1 MPEIVKQILFSR
13 YMAAFFSLAVC
24 LLFVKII
31 LTVYDRLSKKTK
43 LDLVVIKLLR
53 TAVKVLLLSLSLI
66 VSLSVLGVP
75 VSSLVATLSVV
86 GVAFSLAVQGFL
98 SNVFGG
104 IQVVS
109 NKPFSVGDY
118 VDAGGE
124 SGTVCEVG
132 LFYTKLNTPDKK
144 VIQIPNSTIAS
155 SNITNYSSAE
165 HRRVDLSV
173 FLAYENDVA
182 AVREV
187 LKDLLLSHPLTLKEG
202 ELAPVSH
209 ASEYRDGGIL
219 YVARAWCKT
228 ADYWTVYFDVLDSLK
243 PTLDRHGIRLGLPQM
258 RLRSEN
264 RPQ

>member
-1 MPEIVKQILFSR
+1 MPELIKQILFSR
-13 YMAAFFSLAVC
+13 YTAALLSLIIC
-24 LLFVKII
+24 LALVKILLAI
-31 LTVYDRLSKKTK
+31 FDRLTKKTK
-43 LDLVVIKLLR
+43 LDLVVVKLLR

-75 VSSLVATLSVV
+75 VSSLIATLAVV

-124 SGTVCEVG
+124 SGTVYEVG

-144 VIQIPNSTIAS
+144 VIQIPNSTIAA

-165 HRRVDLSV
+165 HRRVDVSLFLS
-173 FLAYENDVA
+173 YDNDVEN
-182 AVREV
+182 VRKV
-187 LKDLLLSHPLTLKEG
+187 LKDLLLSHPLILKEDA
-202 ELAPVSH
+202 LAPVSH
-209 ASEYRDGGIL
+209 ASEYRDGGIVF
-219 YVARAWCKT
+219 VARAWCKT
-228 ADYWTVYFDVLDSLK
+228 EDYWTVYFDVMDKLK
-243 PTLDRHGIRLGLPQM
+243 PTLDANGIRLGLPQVK
-258 RLRSEN
+258 LHTEEH
-264 RPQ
+264 